1 MIAGV
6 LVMLAPVCCLLLF
19 RDARALGAASESL
32 LVVNQSY
39 QTYAEKSVNGG
50 PLHADLNGGPLCAD
64 AIAPLSAAE
73 QGNNAAGAGAAAEA
87 SHLSLIHI

>member
-32 LVVNQSY
+32 LVVNQ
-39 QTYAEKSVNGG
+39 ARIRRDK
-50 PLHADLNGGPLCAD
+50 
-64 AIAPLSAAE
+64 
-73 QGNNAAGAGAAAEA
+73 
-87 SHLSLIHI
+87 